1 MIDPKQADKL
11 RRACRKERK
20 CFETLCDEKD
30 NVGDNCEAYLKARN
44 TRKKICDQVESA

>member
-1 MIDPKQADKL
+1 MDPKEADKL

-30 NVGDNCEAYLKARN
+30 NVVENAEAYVKAKK
-44 TRKKICDQVESA
+44 TRKKMTDELVGA